1 MRSHENKITYSIVD
15 DYILENIPEFTEY
28 FYKVYDNSDRE
39 KKYEVMWALS
49 LFFRDSYL
57 DGDYNVWDWG
67 LEILRVI
74 NNIYKSSDPKCRELV
89 CIGFIEN
96 LLSSDDGKM
105 KQLRFSLNFSGLQ
118 ECFDKVY
125 AFWYNW
131 L

>member
-1 MRSHENKITYSIVD
+1 MHSHENKITYTTVD
-15 DYILENIPEFTEY
+15 AYILENIPAFKEY
-28 FYKVYDNSDRE
+28 FYKIYDDSDRE
-39 KKYEVMWALS
+39 RKYEVVWALS

-57 DGDYNVWDWG
+57 DNKYNLREWG
-67 LEILRVI
+67 LEILQVL
-74 NNIYKSSDPKCRELV
+74 NNIYKSYDKECRELV